1 MIKGIKKVIRVV
13 ILTLIVIVTVY
24 NAYNLIN
31 TKIFKNDITVVN
43 KKAILEVVSG
53 SMEPTI
59 KIGDLIVIDLED
71 RGYIIGD
78 IVTYYDEVHTF
89 VTHRIID
96 VREGKFITKGDFN
109 NAEDRP
115 LDRSNIVG
123 KYMFSI
129 PYIGNIIN
137 LIRNK
142 FTLIVI
148 LILGSIIC
156 VLLSVDDKSKK
167 EVIENKKKS
176 TEKVVKKEVAK
187 PVVNKTT
194 KKVTIKKEEVK
205 PVKKVVKKTANKTES
220 KPVKKVIKKKSNK

>member
-1 MIKGIKKVIRVV
+1 MIKGIKKVIRV
-13 ILTLIVIVTVY
+13 ILLTLIVIVTSY

-59 KIGDLIVIDLED
+59 KIGDLIVIDLDD

-78 IVTYYDEVHTF
+78 IVTYYDEFHTF
-89 VTHRIID
+89 VTHRIVD

-115 LDRSNIVG
+115 LERKNIIG
-123 KYMFSI
+123 KYMFKI
-129 PYIGNIIN
+129 PYVGNIIN
-137 LIRNK
+137 LFRNK
-142 FTLIVI
+142 FTLTII

-156 VLLSVDDKSKK
+156 LLLSVETGKEEIKEDKKVKKTTSK
-167 EVIENKKKS
+167 NKK
-176 TEKVVKKEVAK
+176 T
-187 PVVNKTT
+187 PT
-194 KKVTIKKEEVK
+194 KKAEAKE
-205 PVKKVVKKTANKTES
+205 VKKVAKKKTVKTE
-220 KPVKKVIKKKSNK
+220 KK